1 VSELS
6 AGMAALEHPDAMLPY
21 SKLLSTALTVAS
33 GNSNSSDGT
42 LLLIQTSAA
51 PGGDVMATGAGAGKL
66 GVPSMNSYLVSM
78 AWPKSLAV
86 AVFLVIILVTVV
98 GNTLVILA
106 VLTTRR
112 LRTVTNC
119 FVMNLAITDWLVGT
133 CVMPPSVV
141 LYITGENGSGGPVH
155 AHRWPKIYGS
165 VGALHFRGRWNRGK
179 CLLFEALRW
188 KFG

>member
-1 VSELS
+1 
-6 AGMAALEHPDAMLPY
+6 MLLY
-21 SKLLSTALTVAS
+21 SKFLSTALTVAS
-33 GNSNSSDGT
+33 GNSSTDGT
-42 LLLIQTSAA
+42 LLLIQTTAA
-51 PGGDVMATGAGAGKL
+51 PATGEAISTGAKVG

-106 VLTTRR
+106 VMTTRR

-141 LYITGENGSGGPVH
+141 LYITGENDGGGGGP
-155 AHRWPKIYGS
+155 AQ
-165 VGALHFRGRWNRGK
+165 
-179 CLLFEALRW
+179 
-188 KFG
+188 